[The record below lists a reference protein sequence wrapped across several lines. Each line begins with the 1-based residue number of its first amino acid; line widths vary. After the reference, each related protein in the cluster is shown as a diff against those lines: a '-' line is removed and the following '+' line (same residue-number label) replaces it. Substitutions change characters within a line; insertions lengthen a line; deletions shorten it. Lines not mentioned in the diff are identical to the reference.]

1 MPCTRSE
8 ARGHVGEGQDHQGHV
23 ELDQDRDE
31 EETRE
36 VDEADHVDGKLGDD
50 EEDPGH
56 QLEECAGGE
65 KSPANIMD
73 DTSDND
79 NDNDNDND
87 QN

>member
-1 MPCTRSE
+1 MPGTRME
-8 ARGHVGEGQDHQGHV
+8 ARRDIGPGEDHQCDTK
-23 ELDQDRDE
+23 LDDHRNE

-79 NDNDNDND
+79 YDNDNDN
-87 QN
+87 